1 MKITVVSSAAI
12 ALSLLAAPAAQ
23 ATVIAGLGNNGSSF
37 VTIDSLGTRS
47 GGTIYTADQPF
58 ADIPKGG
65 VFNNQFLAVGKTAGT
80 PSTITFANALNYLS
94 FLWGSPDTYNLLT
107 LTTNLGNTFAY
118 TPQSLNF
125 AVTDGNQAF
134 SQYVQF
140 QASGGEFITSA
151 KFDVTPAND
160 AFEVANF
167 STGLPEPATWTLMI
181 MGIGFAGAAM
191 RLRQTVSLKY
201 AGSTRSKTRQ

>member
-1 MKITVVSSAAI
+1 MKFAVVSSAAL
-12 ALSLLAAPAAQ
+12 ALSMLAAPAAQ
-23 ATVIAGLGNNGSSF
+23 AAVIASLGNSESSF
-37 VTIDSLGTRS
+37 ISIDALGTRS

-65 VFNNQFLAVGKTAGT
+65 VFNGQFLAVGKTAGT
-80 PSTITFANALNYLS
+80 PSTITFANALSYLS
-94 FLWGSPDTYNLLT
+94 FLWGSPDTYNILT
-107 LTTNLGNTFAY
+107 LTTNLGNTFTY
-118 TPQSLNF
+118 TPQGLSF

-140 QASGGEFITSA
+140 KASGGELITSA
-151 KFDVTPAND
+151 KFDVTPGMD

-167 STGLPEPATWTLMI
+167 STGVPEPATWALMI

-191 RLRQTVSLKY
+191 RRRHSISLKY
-201 AGSTRSKTRQ
+201 A

>member
-1 MKITVVSSAAI
+1 MKITVLSSAAL
-12 ALSLLAAPAAQ
+12 ALSMLAAPAAQ
-23 ATVIAGLGNNGSSF
+23 AAVIASLGNGGAF

-58 ADIPKGG
+58 ADIPKGSI
-65 VFNNQFLAVGKTAGT
+65 FNNQFLAVGKTAGS

-107 LTTNLGNTFAY
+107 LTTNQGNTFTY
-118 TPQSLNF
+118 TPQGLTF

-140 QASGGEFITSA
+140 KTSGGELITSA
-151 KFDVTPAND
+151 KFDVTPGND

-167 STGLPEPATWTLMI
+167 STALPEPTTWAFMI
-181 MGIGFAGAAM
+181 MGIGFAGAA
-191 RLRQTVSLKY
+191 LRRRQRVSLKY
-201 AGSTRSKTRQ
+201 A

>member
-1 MKITVVSSAAI
+1 MKITLTSSAAI
-12 ALSLLAAPAAQ
+12 ALSMLAAPVAH

-58 ADIPKGG
+58 ADIPNGSILD
-65 VFNNQFLAVGKTAGT
+65 NQFLAVGKTAGS
-80 PSTITFANALNYLS
+80 PSTITFAAALNYLS
-94 FLWGSPDTYNLLT
+94 FLWGSPDTYNILT
-107 LTTNLGNTFAY
+107 LTTNQGNTFTY

-125 AVTDGNQAF
+125 AVTNGSQAF

-140 QASGGEFITSA
+140 QASDGELFTSA
-151 KFDVTPAND
+151 KFDVSPTKD

-167 STGLPEPATWTLMI
+167 STGLPEPATWALMI
-181 MGIGFAGAAM
+181 VGIGFAGAA
-191 RLRQTVSLKY
+191 LRRRQRVSFRY
-201 AGSTRSKTRQ
+201 T

>member
-1 MKITVVSSAAI
+1 MKLAVASSAAV
-12 ALSLLAAPAAQ
+12 ALSMLVAPATQ
-23 ATVIAGLGNNGSSF
+23 AAVIASLGNNGSPF

-47 GGTIYTADQPF
+47 GGMIYTADQPF

-80 PSTITFANALNYLS
+80 PSTITFAKALDYLS

-107 LTTNLGNTFAY
+107 LTTNLGNTFTY
-118 TPQSLNF
+118 TPQGLNF
-125 AVTDGNQAF
+125 AVTDGSQSF

-140 QASGGEFITSA
+140 QTAGGEFITSA
-151 KFDVTPAND
+151 KFDVTPLND

-167 STGLPEPATWTLMI
+167 GIGTAVPEPATWGLMI
-181 MGIGFAGAAM
+181 LGIGFAGSVM
-191 RLRQTVSLKY
+191 RWRRQVYVKY
-201 AGSTRSKTRQ
+201 G

>member
-1 MKITVVSSAAI
+1 MKIGALSGAAI
-12 ALSLLAAPAAQ
+12 ALSVLAAPAAQ

-47 GGTIYTADQPF
+47 GGTLYTADQPF

-65 VFNNQFLAVGKTAGT
+65 ILNDQFLAVGKTAGS
-80 PSTITFANALNYLS
+80 PSTITFATALNYLS

-107 LTTNLGNTFAY
+107 LTTNQGNTFTY
-118 TPQSLNF
+118 TAQGLGF
-125 AVTDGNQAF
+125 AVTDGSQAF

-140 QASGGEFITSA
+140 HAADGELITSA
-151 KFDVTPAND
+151 KFDATPLRD

-167 STGLPEPATWTLMI
+167 STGLPEPATWALMI
-181 MGIGFAGAAM
+181 MGIGFTGAA
-191 RLRQTVSLKY
+191 LRRRQQVSLNY
-201 AGSTRSKTRQ
+201 R